1 MVVVK
6 DWMERC
12 GMIRGSIDLTL
23 ASKFDLGFFD
33 YLRYTF
39 SFGWIS
45 LNCSDCVYVEII
57 FLIFTMCFFHCLEFY
72 SDIINFL
79 Q

>member
-45 LNCSDCVYVEII
+45 RTVAIVY
-57 FLIFTMCFFHCLEFY
+57 M
-72 SDIINFL
+72 
-79 Q
+79 